1 MDEECETDE
10 TSNLRRKRENY
21 RMKMIGRTQIKLWRF
36 IIIMAAIIVAL
47 IAAYIV
53 CLAYLI
59 KYHQQTYNL
68 KSQLVTRQEEC
79 NCTLSD

>member
-10 TSNLRRKRENY
+10 KSNLRRNRENH
-21 RMKMIGRTQIKLWRF
+21 RMKMIGRTQIKLCRC
-36 IIIMAAIIVAL
+36 IIIMAALIVAL

-53 CLAYLI
+53 CLTYLI
-59 KYHQQTYNL
+59 KYHQQTYNQ